1 MHGRVQKAV
10 EDYEPAGDL
19 VEEDVLVKRQDDCE
33 SVLAKLRDRR
43 PEHHHEDEH
52 WREVE
57 ALTWSG

>member
-33 SVLAKLRDRR
+33 SDFAKLRDRR

-52 WREVE
+52 
-57 ALTWSG
+57 